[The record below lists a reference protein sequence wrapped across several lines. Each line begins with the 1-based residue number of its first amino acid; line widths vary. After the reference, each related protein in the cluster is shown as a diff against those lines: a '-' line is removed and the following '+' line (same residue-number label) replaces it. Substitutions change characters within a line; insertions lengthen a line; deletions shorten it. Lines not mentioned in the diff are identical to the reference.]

1 MNLQGFVES
10 RVGQVVI
17 ILVIVLMLVL
27 ITLGGKSKGANRKV
41 DIKAMTVSALLIA
54 IAMVLSNVKIFTMP
68 QGGSI
73 TLLSLLPI
81 AVVTYLYGT
90 KRGIIAGVALG
101 LVNLIFGPYVIHPA
115 QLLLDYPI
123 AFGALGIGGA
133 FRNGKNGLTK
143 VYVVGVFARYLCAVA
158 SGIIFFGSY
167 APKGFN
173 AVTWSVWYNITYIA
187 VEAAITIV
195 VINMPPVKNLFER
208 IMNADEFGASR
219 TNKIR

>member
-1 MNLQGFVES
+1 MLFRS
-10 RVGQVVI
+10 
-17 ILVIVLMLVL
+17 VLMLVL

-90 KRGIIAGVALG
+90 KRGIMAGVALG

-143 VYVVGVFARYLCAVA
+143 VYVVGVH
-158 SGIIFFGSY
+158 
-167 APKGFN
+167 
-173 AVTWSVWYNITYIA
+173 
-187 VEAAITIV
+187 
-195 VINMPPVKNLFER
+195 
-208 IMNADEFGASR
+208 
-219 TNKIR
+219 

>member
-143 VYVVGVFARYLCAVA
+143 VYCGYLVCMVQYHLYC
-158 SGIIFFGSY
+158 S
-167 APKGFN
+167 
-173 AVTWSVWYNITYIA
+173 
-187 VEAAITIV
+187 
-195 VINMPPVKNLFER
+195 
-208 IMNADEFGASR
+208 
-219 TNKIR
+219 

>member
-90 KRGIIAGVALG
+90 KRGW
-101 LVNLIFGPYVIHPA
+101 
-115 QLLLDYPI
+115 
-123 AFGALGIGGA
+123 
-133 FRNGKNGLTK
+133 
-143 VYVVGVFARYLCAVA
+143 A
-158 SGIIFFGSY
+158 SS
-167 APKGFN
+167 
-173 AVTWSVWYNITYIA
+173 T
-187 VEAAITIV
+187 
-195 VINMPPVKNLFER
+195 
-208 IMNADEFGASR
+208 
-219 TNKIR
+219 